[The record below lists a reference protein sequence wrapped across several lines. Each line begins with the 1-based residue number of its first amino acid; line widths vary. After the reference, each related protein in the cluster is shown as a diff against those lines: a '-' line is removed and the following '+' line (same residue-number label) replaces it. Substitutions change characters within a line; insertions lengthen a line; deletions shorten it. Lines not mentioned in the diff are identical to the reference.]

1 MIYEFLYSS
10 KPVGLH
16 LIAIA
21 IFWVVVF
28 LSFSVYYYRLSRP
41 PKEKYRTL
49 TTCQYDADLQKE
61 VVISQTVSEN
71 TINSY
76 DRKFYIKR
84 MTVSALF
91 CIIFSAIFAF
101 ELYDKVTTPNKN
113 TKTTDLY
120 RITKEKDYLTF
131 EAKKPY
137 NHLYRTKTMEI
148 TYANSGEYVIVT
160 DHQAYRI
167 PKESVSESR

>member
-1 MIYEFLYSS
+1 MIYEFLYET
-10 KPVGLH
+10 KQVGLH

-21 IFWVVVF
+21 IFWVLVF
-28 LSFSVYYYRLSRP
+28 FSFSVYYYRLSRP
-41 PKEKYRTL
+41 PKEKYRTS

-71 TINSY
+71 TI
-76 DRKFYIKR
+76 DPHDQKFYMHR
-84 MTVSALF
+84 MTISALF

-101 ELYDKVTTPNKN
+101 ELYDKVTTPSKN

-120 RITKEKDYLTF
+120 RITKEKNYLTF
-131 EAKKPY
+131 SAKKPY
-137 NHLYRTKTMEI
+137 NHLYKTKTMEI

-160 DHQAYRI
+160 NHKTYRI
-167 PKESVSESR
+167 PKESVKE

>member
-21 IFWVVVF
+21 IFWIVVF

-84 MTVSALF
+84 MTASALF

-101 ELYDKVTTPNKN
+101 ELYDKITTPNKN

-167 PKESVSESR
+167 PKESVSE

>member
-1 MIYEFLYSS
+1 MIYEFLYES

-101 ELYDKVTTPNKN
+101 ELYDKITTPSEN

-120 RITKEKDYLTF
+120 KITKEKNYLTF
-131 EAKKPY
+131 TSKKPY
-137 NHLYRTKTMEI
+137 NHLYKTKTMEI

-167 PKESVSESR
+167 PKESVSE

>member
-41 PKEKYRTL
+41 TKEKYRTL

-61 VVISQTVSEN
+61 VVISQTVSKN

-101 ELYDKVTTPNKN
+101 ELYDKITTPNKN

-148 TYANSGEYVIVT
+148 TYANSGEYVIIAN
-160 DHQAYRI
+160 HQTYKI
-167 PKESVSESR
+167 PKESVKE

>member
-101 ELYDKVTTPNKN
+101 ELYDKITTPNKN

-120 RITKEKDYLTF
+120 KITKEKDYLTF
-131 EAKKPY
+131 TAKKPY
-137 NHLYRTKTMEI
+137 NHLYKTKTMAI

-167 PKESVSESR
+167 PKESVSE